1 MRVDSQLWQQ
11 GHSASQMGLRQLK
24 GGQREQAGGEGHQ
37 RPSQVVLWWCV
48 RPGCEEMVTG
58 EAIVLA
64 RCSRG
69 PWGSWAGA
77 SPWRRGLVGSQALGT
92 MEAQTPVSKVSEG
105 AGCTCSLGSVALT
118 ESCRRVAPV
127 QLPPGDC
134 YTRGNG
140 WQLLCCARLPLWG
153 GGLAAVV
160 RAPHRTAYSS
170 LESKLE
176 RAARGRGVT
185 VCVCQFQVP
194 AAQVQQQLRAAVPA
208 ARHSCRHPGVN
219 AWARPIKRA
228 AMYTDKHLVTHPG

>member
-1 MRVDSQLWQQ
+1 MALRVDSQLWQQ

-176 RAARGRGVT
+176 RAARGRGVCLPVSSACSAGAT
-185 VCVCQFQVP
+185 
-194 AAQVQQQLRAAVPA
+194 AAAG
-208 ARHSCRHPGVN
+208 SCASGKALMPPSRRQCMGQTNQESCHV
-219 AWARPIKRA
+219 
-228 AMYTDKHLVTHPG
+228 Y